1 LSITIKQ
8 NKMTITSTFTH
19 WTIQDLWKQYQ
30 YCQENKSNFNRIILN
45 QVIKEIKNRKQFE
58 KTI

>member
-1 LSITIKQ
+1 
-8 NKMTITSTFTH
+8 MTITSTFTH